1 MIQGVPLGKGRR
13 VVAFAGAGLF
23 LKRLEGWSRRTAPVL
38 AMTLLVAGCSLFRGP
53 PPETY
58 DLAAPSAIPSAH
70 GTASQL
76 LVPEPSALK
85 TIDSERIVVA
95 SGPRLYYYPDAQWPD
110 RITRVFQAR
119 AIEAYENS
127 RKVKAVGRPGEG
139 LSIDYQIVTNIRSF
153 EYREEARGRGFAHVE
168 VFVKIM
174 DDRNGRVISTRTL
187 TGNAP
192 VSGGTAAAGGAGGR
206 RGRRARRRA
215 RRGAGRAGPLDAPG
229 GVSRRPGPP
238 RP

>member
-1 MIQGVPLGKGRR
+1 MLRSR
-13 VVAFAGAGLF
+13 GLVLF
-23 LKRLEGWSRRTAPVL
+23 FHRLEGWSRRAVPVL
-38 AMTLLVAGCSLFRGP
+38 ALTLLVAGCSLFRGP
-53 PPETY
+53 APETY
-58 DLAAPSAIPSAH
+58 DLAAPSAISSSH
-70 GTASQL
+70 GTAAQL

-139 LSIDYQIVTNIRSF
+139 LSIDYQIVTNIRAF
-153 EYREEARGRGFAHVE
+153 EYREETKTSGYAHVE

-192 VSGGTAAAGGAGGR
+192 VHGNTATEVVAG
-206 RGRRARRRA
+206 
-215 RRGAGRAGPLDAPG
+215 LDAALAA
-229 GVSRRPGPP
+229 VLVDLVRWTLQVV
-238 RP
+238 

>member
-1 MIQGVPLGKGRR
+1 MIQDVPLGKGRC
-13 VVAFAGAGLF
+13 VAAFAGAGLF
-23 LKRLEGWSRRTAPVL
+23 LNMLEGWSRRAVPLL

-58 DLAAPSAIPSAH
+58 DLAAPSAISSSH
-70 GTASQL
+70 GTAAQL

-127 RKVKAVGRPGEG
+127 RKVKAVGRPREG
-139 LSIDYQIVTNIRSF
+139 LSIDYQIDTNIRAF
-153 EYREEARGRGFAHVE
+153 EYRAETKTGGYAHVE

-174 DDRNGRVISTRTL
+174 DDRNGRVVSTRTL
-187 TGNAP
+187 TGSAP
-192 VSGGTAAAGGAGGR
+192 VEAATATAVVAG
-206 RGRRARRRA
+206 
-215 RRGAGRAGPLDAPG
+215 LDAALAE
-229 GVSRRPGPP
+229 VLVELVRWTLQVV
-238 RP
+238 